1 MVDIS
6 IGLKILAWT
15 AVRDIIFPFDFDGF
29 NGQVSISSSDSIS
42 TRYLHNM
49 NQSFLRS
56 RNLGWKKN
64 RIKSLDDLN
73 ASMILISFWLLL
85 ENEGKKSFKI

>member
-15 AVRDIIFPFDFDGF
+15 AVRDITFPFDFDGF
-29 NGQVSISSSDSIS
+29 NSQVSMSSSDS
-42 TRYLHNM
+42 HNM